1 MSTMKYEKSEI
12 IEELKM
18 LGSDITNIRK
28 DIDKK

>member
-12 IEELKM
+12 IEELKL

-28 DIDKK
+28 DID